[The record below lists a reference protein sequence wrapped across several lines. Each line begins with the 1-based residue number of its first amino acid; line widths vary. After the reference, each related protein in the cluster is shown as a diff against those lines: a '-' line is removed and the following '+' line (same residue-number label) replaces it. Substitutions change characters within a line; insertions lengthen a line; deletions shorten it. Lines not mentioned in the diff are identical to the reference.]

1 MTQVQQGLA
10 LRYPLHAGTGIQ
22 EYGAPNRA
30 TARLLAL
37 ETDLSENGRNIL
49 LTLEYRR
56 TPADAPDTLRVSL
69 ASPTAALLARI
80 LDSLT
85 ETA

>member
-1 MTQVQQGLA
+1 M
-10 LRYPLHAGTGIQ
+10 H
-22 EYGAPNRA
+22 
-30 TARLLAL
+30 
-37 ETDLSENGRNIL
+37 IL

-56 TPADAPDTLRVSL
+56 TPADAPDTLRVAL